1 MTRTPDILCIGAV
14 LWDIIGRAAGPVALG
29 DDLPGRIVRTP
40 GGVALNIAAALARFG
55 MRPALLAAVGQDA
68 EGAALVAECEALG
81 LITDYLLRPDN
92 LPTDRYL
99 AIEGANGLIAAVAD
113 AGTLERVGA
122 RILAPLSD
130 GRLGSAD
137 VPWSGS
143 VVIDGNL
150 SPALLADIAALP
162 RFARADLRIAAASPD
177 KAARLAPFLRH
188 LGATLYLNLAEA
200 RVLGHSAF
208 ATARDAADALLALGA
223 ARVLVT
229 DGPQP
234 CADGQPGKGVITGQP
249 SSLTITRVTGAGD
262 AFMAGHI
269 VAEQQGNG
277 RVRALDFALDAACA
291 HITQDTS
298 S

>member
-68 EGAALVAECEALG
+68 EGAALLG

-150 SPALLADIAALP
+150 SPALLADIAASA

-188 LGATLYLNLAEA
+188 PGATMYLNLAEA

-234 CADGQPGKGVITGQP
+234 CADGQRGQGVITGKPTQVN
-249 SSLTITRVTGAGD
+249 IARVTGAGD

-269 VAEQQGNG
+269 VAERRGKG
-277 RVRALDFALDAACA
+277 RVRALDFALDAARA
-291 HITQDTS
+291 HITEDTKS
-298 S
+298 